1 MVPALGLVWRCPQYL
16 VFGARRRNITCATVA
31 TVCFMIDMIEQAV
44 IRLSALQKWPPAE
57 FFRAYSLAM
66 RGGKVEHL
74 EWSEEDAKF
83 DRFFLTVHEA
93 GHAVV
98 SYALGHGCSRI
109 SLSTH
114 TLEHQ
119 GCTAFTWDG
128 VFFPR
133 TPKSLKPNAVAWAVA
148 NGIATAAGPAA
159 ELAIRLHCDRP
170 VNPVQGNRRNS
181 RDDALIT
188 EISGAFSAAPRG
200 DSAYREGVW
209 RKAQEAIAN
218 PKIMTAIIAV
228 AAELN
233 ENYWHAPSECL
244 GTRTNTMPGATA
256 RAIMRK
262 EGIIPGMLTPPQLIE
277 TETRAAA

>member
-1 MVPALGLVWRCPQYL
+1 MAYHFAMFSGRLRDLELSALVIIEYKIL
-16 VFGARRRNITCATVA
+16 
-31 TVCFMIDMIEQAV
+31 MIEQAD
-44 IRLSALQKWPPAE
+44 IRLPALQKWPPAE
-57 FFRAYSLAM
+57 FFRAYSQAM

-74 EWSEEDAKF
+74 EEWSGEDARF
-83 DRFFLTVHEA
+83 DRFFLAVHEA

-114 TLEHQ
+114 TFEHH
-119 GCTAFTWDG
+119 GFVAFSWDG

-133 TPKSLKPNAVAWAVA
+133 KPKSLKPNAVAWAVA

-170 VNPVQGNRRNS
+170 VNPIQGNRRNS

-188 EISGAFSAAPRG
+188 EISGAFATAPRG
-200 DSAYREGVW
+200 DSVYREVVW

-218 PKIMTAIIAV
+218 RKIITAIMVV

-262 EGIIPGMLTPPQLIE
+262 EGIIPGMLTPQ
-277 TETRAAA
+277 RAAA